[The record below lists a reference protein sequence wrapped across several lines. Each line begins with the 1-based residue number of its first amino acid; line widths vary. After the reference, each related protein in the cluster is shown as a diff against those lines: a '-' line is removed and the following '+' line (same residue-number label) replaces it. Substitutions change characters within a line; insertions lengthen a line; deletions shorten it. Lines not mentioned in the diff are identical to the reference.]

1 MEYDSARSKQ
11 KFRLVMWIK
20 PRNPWLHFTDV
31 KKDYDSYQWLLG
43 GAQPVIP
50 TNLYSADVYLYV
62 YVNLY
67 VYEHNSLR
75 SPGKPTGNAR
85 TSLQNIAATRSLI
98 PLKPQTFMPRYGDW
112 RGLINLLLEESQ
124 YSVS

>member
-1 MEYDSARSKQ
+1 MIPPAQNRS
-11 KFRLVMWIK
+11 FGMLCGVD
-20 PRNPWLHFTDV
+20 PWLNFTDV
-31 KKDYDSYQWLLG
+31 KKDSDNYLAALSLSFRR
-43 GAQPVIP
+43 IR
-50 TNLYSADVYLYV
+50 NLYSADVYLYHYV

-112 RGLINLLLEESQ
+112 RGLIS
-124 YSVS
+124 Y